1 MDLIDF
7 AAKEELELIEE
18 NTVLENSNIQDLKD
32 LIIKYLSGRDVNLFK
47 EIKHLNIEINIKEKF
62 HSSFSQNVINNILSL
77 KRGETTS
84 YSEIGRD
91 INSKAYQAIGTV
103 LKNNPVPLIIPCHR
117 VIKKSGNIGGFMGE
131 TNSSWQL
138 NLKKDLL
145 KIESLKDL

>member
-18 NTVLENSNIQDLKD
+18 NTVLENSNVQDLKD

>member
-1 MDLIDF
+1 M
-7 AAKEELELIEE
+7 
-18 NTVLENSNIQDLKD
+18 
-32 LIIKYLSGRDVNLFK
+32 FK
-47 EIKHLNIEINIKEKF
+47 EIKDLDIEIDIKEKF

-77 KRGETTS
+77 NRGETTS

-131 TNSSWQL
+131 TNNSWQL